1 MRQYLVWVPHDTE
14 IDVALSPIYLRR
26 FANMNLRP
34 GDGIEWRSVDMT
46 WIARGLITSVVK
58 SPQAV
63 TYKLML
69 APTFLM
75 GHADHSTVHV
85 LDQINTLERDHQL
98 RKIDG
103 AEYEGRLRIL
113 QALRDDGGRYPQD
126 LVRRRIAEVGR
137 AQEAGLLSRPQHA
150 QALTDLLV
158 LLDEPHAQDEPTEPG
173 PGSGSAPNRASKKPK
188 LVTATPV

>member
-75 GHADHSTVHV
+75 GHADHSTVHD

-113 QALRDDGGRYPQD
+113 QALRDDGGAI
-126 LVRRRIAEVGR
+126 RRISC
-137 AQEAGLLSRPQHA
+137 AGGLPSLAARMR
-150 QALTDLLV
+150 
-158 LLDEPHAQDEPTEPG
+158 
-173 PGSGSAPNRASKKPK
+173 SGC
-188 LVTATPV
+188 